1 MSTNRCICCGEE
13 IPEGLMICPACQK
26 KSEIKHNTTKQ
37 NDPECKEDR
46 FTKLMDAWIVPLLLA
61 VIVIIWIV
69 KIATGTT

>member
-26 KSEIKHNTTKQ
+26 KSEIKYNTTKQ
-37 NDPECKEDR
+37 NDPERKEDR
-46 FTKLMDAWIVPLLLA
+46 FTKLMDDWIVPLLLA